1 MTQDKGQVPE
11 ALSYERDFA
20 IMKDDA
26 TYLVQTAALAARGFN
41 AQGLRGRGYYW
52 RVNCDGMLECGD
64 TYANFDRWALCNI
77 DEVPMPKTRDEFRE
91 AVKTLLARK
100 QGGAT

>member
-1 MTQDKGQVPE
+1 
-11 ALSYERDFA
+11 
-20 IMKDDA
+20 
-26 TYLVQTAALAARGFN
+26 
-41 AQGLRGRGYYW
+41 
-52 RVNCDGMLECGD
+52 MLECGD

-100 QGGAT
+100 QGANHD

>member
-26 TYLVQTAALAARGFN
+26 TYLVQTAARPTHHF
-41 AQGLRGRGYYW
+41 
-52 RVNCDGMLECGD
+52 
-64 TYANFDRWALCNI
+64 RW
-77 DEVPMPKTRDEFRE
+77 
-91 AVKTLLARK
+91 
-100 QGGAT
+100 

>member
-1 MTQDKGQVPE
+1 MQMPKQWENWCRDQR
-11 ALSYERDFA
+11 LSTHGKRYRKKRHDWL
-20 IMKDDA
+20 
-26 TYLVQTAALAARGFN
+26 Y
-41 AQGLRGRGYYW
+41 LRGRGYYW

-77 DEVPMPKTRDEFRE
+77 DEVPMPKNRDEFRE

-100 QGGAT
+100 QGANHD